1 MIISC
6 EKCAKNFTVNDNLI
20 PLNGRN
26 LQCSSCGHKWFF
38 KKTTKTE
45 KLKKPIK
52 KQIEIKKIDLDEQI
66 PPVVDNIIKEAEK
79 IDAKNPSDVIQKSK
93 KIAFLNLFF
102 LFLITFVALIILI
115 DTFKIQINN
124 LLPGFN
130 FLLDNFYESAKDF
143 YLFCKDLIS

>member
-66 PPVVDNIIKEAEK
+66 PPVIDNIIKEAEK
-79 IDAKNPSDVIQKSK
+79 IDAKNPSDEIQKIN

-130 FLLDNFYESAKDF
+130 FLLDNFYESTKDF